1 MENVSRDNCPIFRA
15 TNFVGDQWSLLILRE
30 FFLEGSR
37 RFQDLQDKLDV
48 SPNTLS
54 GRLKKLESGGI
65 LVRHQ
70 YSTNPPRSEYRLTEK
85 GQALAPVL
93 RALHAWGTA
102 HTADLT

>member
-1 MENVSRDNCPIFRA
+1 MDDQPRENCPILRA

-30 FFLEGSR
+30 FFLEGPR
-37 RFQDLQDKLDV
+37 RFQDLQDMLDV

-54 GRLKKLESGGI
+54 GRLKKLETAGI
-65 LVRHQ
+65 LARHQ

-85 GQALAPVL
+85 GEALAPVI